1 MKANCKGRSM
11 KKKISLF
18 LAAMSLAA
26 ICVGCGSSSTTKTVA
41 SIDDL
46 EGARIAVQIGTT
58 GDIYASDYEGD
69 EAGTTIERY
78 NKVTDAMQ
86 AVKQGKVDCAI
97 IDEQPAIASVS
108 SEPSL
113 TILDEPFT
121 LEEYAMV
128 IAKDND
134 ELLEQVNTALAE
146 LKDEGTLDQIIANY
160 IGDDTKGTCPYES
173 PDDITYDNG
182 TLVVATN
189 ATFEPYEYYDGD
201 EVVGIDMEI
210 IRAVGDKLG
219 MAVEIE
225 DMEFDSIISAVST
238 HKADVGIAGMT
249 MTEERAKSINFTDSY
264 ITTKQVIVVKS
275 DSASEGATFIEKLK
289 QNLLDEDRWMYL
301 VNGLKNTL
309 IIALCAVILG
319 VVIGFLVAIVRVTY
333 DKTGSLKIL
342 NFICKIYLTVV
353 RGTPMM
359 VQLLI
364 IYYVVFKSVNVSK
377 ILVAV
382 IAFAINSGA
391 YVAEI
396 MRGGI
401 MSIDDGQMEA
411 GRSLGLNY
419 KQTLTAIIL
428 PQAIKNV
435 LPALANEF
443 ITLIKETSICGYIG
457 LTDLT
462 RGGDIIRSQTYEAF
476 IPLITVAIVYLII
489 VEVLTVIVGKW
500 EKSLRKSEVQ

>member
-1 MKANCKGRSM
+1 MVLSAVLMMGCGSKEEV
-11 KKKISLF
+11 KKIS
-18 LAAMSLAA
+18 
-26 ICVGCGSSSTTKTVA
+26 

-69 EAGTTIERY
+69 EAGTKIDRY

-108 SEPSL
+108 NEPSL
-113 TILDEPFT
+113 KILDEPFT

-128 IAKDND
+128 IAKDNN
-134 ELLEQVNTALAE
+134 ELLTQVDAALAE
-146 LKDEGTLDQIIANY
+146 LKEDGVVEQIIENY
-160 IGDDTKGTCPYES
+160 IGDETKGTCPYVS
-173 PDDITYDNG
+173 PEGITYDKG

-189 ATFEPYEYYDGD
+189 ATFEPYEFYDGD
-201 EVVGIDMEI
+201 EIVGIDMEI
-210 IRAVGDKLG
+210 IRAIGDKIG
-219 MAVEIE
+219 MEVQIE

-249 MTEERAKSINFTDSY
+249 MTEERAKSINFTQSY
-264 ITTKQVIVVKS
+264 VTTKQVMVVRS
-275 DSASEGATFIEKLK
+275 DSANGGLSFTQKLK
-289 QNLLDEDRWMYL
+289 QNLIEKDRWLYL

-319 VVIGFLVAIVRVTY
+319 VIIGFLVAIVRVSY
-333 DKTGSLKIL
+333 DKNGNFKIL
-342 NFICKIYLTVV
+342 NAICKIYLTVV

-364 IYYVVFKSVNVSK
+364 IYYVVFKTVNVSK

-457 LTDLT
+457 LADLT

-476 IPLITVAIVYLII
+476 IPLITVAIIYLVI
-489 VEVLTVIVGKW
+489 VQVLTVIVGKW
-500 EKSLRKSEVQ
+500 EKSLRKSEV

>member
-1 MKANCKGRSM
+1 M
-11 KKKISLF
+11 KKKILG
-18 LAAMSLAA
+18 A
-26 ICVGCGSSSTTKTVA
+26 IMVLSAVLMMGCGSKEEVKKIS

-69 EAGTTIERY
+69 EAGTKIDRY

-108 SEPSL
+108 NEPSL
-113 TILDEPFT
+113 KILDEPFT

-128 IAKDND
+128 IAKDNN
-134 ELLEQVNTALAE
+134 ELLTQVDAALAE
-146 LKDEGTLDQIIANY
+146 LKEDGVVEQIIENY
-160 IGDDTKGTCPYES
+160 IGDETKGTCPYVS
-173 PDDITYDNG
+173 PEGITYDKG

-189 ATFEPYEYYDGD
+189 ATFEPYEFYDGD
-201 EVVGIDMEI
+201 EIVGIDMEI
-210 IRAVGDKLG
+210 IRAIGDKIG
-219 MAVEIE
+219 MEVQIE

-249 MTEERAKSINFTDSY
+249 MTEERAKSINFTQSY
-264 ITTKQVIVVKS
+264 VTTKQVMVVRS
-275 DSASEGATFIEKLK
+275 DSANGGLSFTQKLK
-289 QNLLDEDRWMYL
+289 QNLIEKDRWLYL

-319 VVIGFLVAIVRVTY
+319 VIIGFLVAIVRVSY
-333 DKTGSLKIL
+333 DKNGNFKIL
-342 NFICKIYLTVV
+342 NAICKIYLTVV

-364 IYYVVFKSVNVSK
+364 IYYVVFKTVNVSK

-457 LTDLT
+457 LADLT

-476 IPLITVAIVYLII
+476 IPLITVAIIYLVI
-489 VEVLTVIVGKW
+489 VQVLTVIVGKW
-500 EKSLRKSEVQ
+500 EKSLRKSEV